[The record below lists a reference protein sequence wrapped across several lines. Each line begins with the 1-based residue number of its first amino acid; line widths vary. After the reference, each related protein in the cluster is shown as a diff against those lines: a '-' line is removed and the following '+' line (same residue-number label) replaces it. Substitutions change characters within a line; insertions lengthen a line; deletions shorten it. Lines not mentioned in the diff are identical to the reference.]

1 MKIRPATADD
11 VDALQACARAAY
23 QIYVARI
30 GREPAPMVADFADQV
45 AAGQVHVMVE
55 DAHILGYVVFYP
67 RNNHLHLENVA
78 VDPARKGQ
86 GIGGALI
93 AFVETE
99 ARLNGHAAVELYT
112 NRMMYEKLEMY
123 PALGYR
129 EVGRRT
135 EAGFERVYFS
145 KEV

>member
-1 MKIRPATADD
+1 MEIRPATSED
-11 VDALQACARAAY
+11 VEAIQAHARAAY

-30 GREPAPMVADFADQV
+30 GREPAPMVADFAAQV

-55 DAHILGYVVFYP
+55 DARILGYVVFES
-67 RNNHLHLENVA
+67 RDDHLHLENVA
-78 VDPARKGQ
+78 VDPALKGQ

-93 AFVETE
+93 AFVEAE
-99 ARLNGHAAVELYT
+99 ARRAGLVAVELYT
-112 NRMMYEKLEMY
+112 NRMMHENLAMY

-129 EVGRRT
+129 ETGRRT
-135 EAGFERVYFS
+135 EDGFERVYFR